1 MKNRNEFRFFERL
14 RVRWAEIDAQQ
25 IVFNGHY
32 LTYVDTAMGGY
43 WRALALPYADTMK
56 ALEGDFFVRKATLEY
71 LASARYDD
79 VVDVGMR
86 CERIGSSSMLI
97 ECAVFRGQEALVL
110 GELVYVFADPQT
122 QTSKPVPQ
130 ALRELLV
137 GFEAG
142 EAMVDVRL
150 GDWAS
155 LGAQAQAIR
164 QQVFIDEQKIPAHLE
179 SDTADT
185 TCVHALAV
193 NRLGAALATGRLI
206 EHAPGVGK
214 IGRMAVLRT
223 LRGGKLGRAVLD
235 ALMKAALERGFREVV
250 LDAQLSAAPFYARA
264 GFSERGAVFEEAGIA
279 HIVMTRKP

>member
-1 MKNRNEFRFFERL
+1 MKPRNEFRFFERL

-32 LTYVDTAMGGY
+32 LTYLDTAMGGY

-71 LASARYDD
+71 LSSARYDD
-79 VVDVGMR
+79 VIDVGMR

-97 ECAVFRGQEALVL
+97 ECAVFRGQETLVH

-122 QTSKPVPQ
+122 QTAKPVPR
-130 ALRELLV
+130 ALRELLE

-142 EAMVDVRL
+142 EAMVNVSL

-155 LGAQAQAIR
+155 LGAQVRAIR

-179 SDTADT
+179 SDAADAT
-185 TCVHALAV
+185 GVHALAL
-193 NRLGAALATGRLI
+193 NRLGVALATGRLI

-235 ALMKAALERGFREVV
+235 ALMKVTLERGYREVV
-250 LDAQLSAAPFYARA
+250 LDAQLSAQPFYARA
-264 GFSERGAVFEEAGIA
+264 GFSERGPVFEEAGRA
-279 HIVMTRKP
+279 HIVMTRAP